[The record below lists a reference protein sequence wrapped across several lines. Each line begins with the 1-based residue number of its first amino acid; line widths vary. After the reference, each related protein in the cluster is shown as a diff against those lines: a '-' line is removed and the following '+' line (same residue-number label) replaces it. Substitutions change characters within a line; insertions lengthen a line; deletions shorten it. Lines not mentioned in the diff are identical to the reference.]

1 MQAIKRIGVYLDEWP
16 DDKDV
21 LAYVV
26 RVAELFAPDSV
37 DVVYL
42 ARREDDH
49 PDGPLDHEGI
59 LREHLTDELMER
71 VHLRVERRNAVDT
84 MLKTARERELDLIL
98 AGRTLPSSQL
108 AVGHAFNRLARK
120 APCHVLL
127 IPEGASVH
135 LARILVP
142 VDFSPH
148 AKLTLQTA
156 VALARA
162 CGEARPQ
169 IHILHA
175 FQVGYGYTK
184 TGRSLEDVVRDMQ
197 ELYRDRLTD
206 FIKDVDFGGVP
217 VELYSVAADHPEA
230 AIVDCA
236 QTRKVDLL
244 CIGSRG
250 KTAAAAAL
258 LGGIA
263 DRIVAQASVP
273 VLIVKQKG
281 ETLNLLDALFGRD

>member
-1 MQAIKRIGVYLDEWP
+1 MQAMKRIGVYLDEWP

-21 LAYVV
+21 LGYLV
-26 RVAELFAPDSV
+26 RLADLFAPELV

-42 ARREDDH
+42 ARRDEDH
-49 PDGPLDHEGI
+49 PDGPLDHEAI
-59 LREHLTDELMER
+59 LRRHLTDELMQR
-71 VHLRVERRNAVDT
+71 VSLRVERKDAVDT

-120 APCHVLL
+120 APCNVLL
-127 IPEGASVH
+127 IPEGAAVH
-135 LARILVP
+135 LARVLVP

-156 VALARA
+156 VAMA
-162 CGEARPQ
+162 CASGEARPQ

-184 TGRSLEDVVRDMQ
+184 TGRSLEEVVRELQ
-197 ELYRDRLTD
+197 ELYRERLTD
-206 FIKDVDFGGVP
+206 FTKDIDFCGAS
-217 VELYSVAADHPEA
+217 VELYCAAADHPEA

-250 KTAAAAAL
+250 KTAAATML

-281 ETLNLLDALFGRD
+281 ETVSLLDALFGRA